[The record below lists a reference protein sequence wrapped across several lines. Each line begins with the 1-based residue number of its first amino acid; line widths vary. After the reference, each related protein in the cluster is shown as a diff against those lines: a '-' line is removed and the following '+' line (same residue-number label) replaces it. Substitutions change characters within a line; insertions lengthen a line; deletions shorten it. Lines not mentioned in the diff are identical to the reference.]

1 MSNCREGSYFRNPAY
16 EFKRKKRNQLI
27 EACADM
33 TRPQTLTGSF
43 IFPPHGQA
51 HFLHHQVKAHSKNKQ
66 TNRNRLLMSMR
77 TTLLIK
83 VIVQKRLPLLEQT
96 FTRMKVNV
104 QINPNGHDIYTSVQE
119 RKKKRRKKGKKK
131 SKS

>member
-1 MSNCREGSYFRNPAY
+1 
-16 EFKRKKRNQLI
+16 
-27 EACADM
+27 
-33 TRPQTLTGSF
+33 
-43 IFPPHGQA
+43 
-51 HFLHHQVKAHSKNKQ
+51 
-66 TNRNRLLMSMR
+66 MR

-119 RKKKRRKKGKKK
+119 RKKKRKKKKRGKKRVNLDFLFSDVK
-131 SKS
+131 MLKTV